1 MVSYLSGSE
10 NYWKMMNYQAIFF
23 DLDDTLY
30 DLRSYWRG
38 RLSEAL
44 EDVLARYPY
53 FVRDELIQQAIA
65 EKVYIERLPVFL
77 RAQGIED
84 EPLIAQAHALF
95 RREWFE
101 RLELYYDAVQTL
113 EALRPH
119 YKLGLITNGPSQTQ
133 RPKIERFRLADYLD
147 LLIVSEEVGVAKPDP
162 KIFQIALEQLGL
174 APNQALYVGD
184 SLEFDLPGAAAAQLP
199 FIWMNPRHERLPAEL
214 PQPLATIDRLTDL
227 LPLLLPRDDR
237 E

>member
-1 MVSYLSGSE
+1 
-10 NYWKMMNYQAIFF
+10 MMNYQAILF

-38 RLSEAL
+38 RLNEAL
-44 EDVLARYPY
+44 EQVLAHYPH

-65 EKVYIERLPVFL
+65 EKVYVEKLPAFL

-84 EPLIAQAHALF
+84 EPLIASTHALF

-101 RLELYYDAVQTL
+101 RLELYYDALQTL
-113 EALRPH
+113 EALRP
-119 YKLGLITNGPSQTQ
+119 YFKLGLITNGPIKTQ
-133 RPKIERFRLADYLD
+133 RPKIERFRLVDYLD

-162 KIFQIALEQLGL
+162 KIFQIALEQLEL
-174 APNQALYVGD
+174 APSQALYVGD

-199 FIWMNPRHERLPAEL
+199 FIWMNPRHETLPAEL
-214 PQPLATIDRLTDL
+214 ARPLATIERLTDL
-227 LPLLLPRDDR
+227 LPLLLPHNDN
-237 E
+237 EILAT

>member
-1 MVSYLSGSE
+1 
-10 NYWKMMNYQAIFF
+10 MNYQAIFF

-38 RLSEAL
+38 RLSDAL
-44 EDVLARYPY
+44 EGVLAHYPHLA
-53 FVRDELIQQAIA
+53 RDELIQQAIA
-65 EKVYIERLPVFL
+65 EKVYIERLPGFL
-77 RAQGIED
+77 RARGIDD
-84 EPLIAQAHALF
+84 EPLIAHTHALF
-95 RREWFE
+95 RQEWFE

-133 RPKIERFRLADYLD
+133 RPKIERFRLVDYLD

-162 KIFQIALEQLGL
+162 KIFQIALEQLRL
-174 APNQALYVGD
+174 APSQALYVGD

-199 FIWMNPRHERLPAEL
+199 FIWMNARHETLPAEL
-214 PQPLATIDRLTDL
+214 PRPLATIERLTDL
-227 LPLLLPRDDR
+227 LPLLLPR
-237 E
+237 EENK